1 MPRKNLMLKISG
13 TNPRLRGY
21 HVIANK
27 DMWKP
32 ERGKSYGLIYTNRTI
47 KVVNK
52 EGEPTL
58 TMMDVLCR
66 LEGMKELVQSE
77 IAEVKV
83 INQMSI
89 ENFEGKG
96 EEFHVEYLFYKNVNK
111 KKGKPSHL
119 SDSRIGKILSNI
131 EKGRFLLAHL
141 RTMSSR

>member
-21 HVIANK
+21 HVKANK
-27 DMWKP
+27 DMWKS
-32 ERGKSYGLIYTNRTI
+32 EKGKTYRLRLINRTI

-58 TMMDVLCR
+58 TMMDELCT

-111 KKGKPSHL
+111 KNPSHL
-119 SDSRIGKILSNI
+119 SGSRIRKILSNI